1 MKRKRLL
8 CAVLALVL
16 LFSAQPAALA
26 LFENQRATVI
36 DATCKPPEIYVDVP
50 AYSDVI
56 INPLAIPVYING
68 RSEERQIIATPSCLI
83 NRSDVALAVDM
94 TVSGSINEGSTMSL
108 ATTPTGGTG
117 TGKRAFLY
125 FEIQQTN
132 TRYAD
137 EVDWDPAYDPA
148 KHILIT
154 DGGSVTK
161 KNIMK
166 LPAMTLD
173 HEVADGGYAP
183 FRLTGDAV
191 REPTDEWNEN
201 DGISVTV
208 AFTFTPLSYDE
219 W

>member
-16 LFSAQPAALA
+16 LFSAQPVALA
-26 LFENQRATVI
+26 LFENQRSTVI
-36 DATCKPPEIYVDVP
+36 QATCKPPTIYVDVP

-68 RSEERQIIATPSCLI
+68 RNEERQIISTPSCVI

-94 TVSGSINEGSTMSL
+94 TVSGSINEGSTMLL
-108 ATTPTGGTG
+108 ASAPTGGTG
-117 TGKRAFLY
+117 TAKQAFLY
-125 FEIQQTN
+125 FEIQQAN
-132 TRYAD
+132 TRYTD
-137 EVDWDPAYDPA
+137 EVDWAPAYDPA

-161 KNIMK
+161 NNIMT

-173 HEVADGGYAP
+173 HQVADGGYAP

-191 REPTDEWNEN
+191 RAPTDAWTSE
-201 DGISVTV
+201 DGVNVVV
-208 AFTFTPLSYDE
+208 AFTFTPIPFES
-219 W
+219 